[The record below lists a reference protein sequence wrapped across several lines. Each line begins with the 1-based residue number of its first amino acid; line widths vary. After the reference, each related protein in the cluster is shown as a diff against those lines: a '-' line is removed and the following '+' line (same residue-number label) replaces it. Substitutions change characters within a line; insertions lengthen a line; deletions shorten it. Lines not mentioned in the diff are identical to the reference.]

1 MIKAAVI
8 GLALTGV
15 LGSLPLQTPE
25 QAYRPRILDATV
37 PVPFFIEDGSGVPG
51 YSPSDRELARMAFD
65 AWSRES
71 GGKLRFTEAANRNAS
86 LVRVSWV
93 TADQGLFG
101 ETRRIEVD
109 GKSGAEIFV
118 TPRVAD
124 LGAALARRATEDSL
138 VRDTIIYLTCVHELG
153 HAVGLGH
160 TARFDDIMYFF
171 GYGGDMVEYF
181 LRYRRKISAR
191 ADISKYSGLSAVDI
205 RSIGLLYR

>member
-1 MIKAAVI
+1 MIKSAVI
-8 GLALTGV
+8 GLAFAGV

-25 QAYRPRILDATV
+25 QAYRPRTLDATS
-37 PVPFFIEDGSGVPG
+37 PVPFFIGDGNGVPG
-51 YSPSDRELARMAFD
+51 YSPSDRELARMAFT

-71 GGKLRFTEAANRNAS
+71 GGKLRFMETADRNAS
-86 LVRVSWV
+86 LVRVAWV

-118 TPRVAD
+118 TPRIAD
-124 LGAALARRATEDSL
+124 LGEALARRAAEDNV

-160 TARFDDIMYFF
+160 TTRFDDIMYFF

-181 LRYRRKISAR
+181 MRYRRKLSGR
-191 ADISKYSGLSAVDI
+191 TDIPKFSGLSPVDI
-205 RSIGLLYR
+205 RALGLLYQ